1 MNMVRRHRHHH
12 FLVVPYPIQGHIN
25 PALQFSKRLLSFGD
39 VTLLTTLYMHRRM
52 SSTNSSTLG
61 LSILPFS
68 DGHDAGFTASAS
80 SEYSLY
86 FSELRRR
93 GTDFVTDLILSNA
106 QQGHPFTCVV
116 YTLLQTWAAEVAR
129 GFHLPTA
136 LLWIQP
142 ATVFDIFYHY
152 FHGYGGYI
160 DGKTSDPSSYN
171 EAIIELP
178 GLAPSLVLAPRDMPA
193 FLLPLSSK
201 FTPVMFTLF
210 EEQFRYLDME
220 TKPAMVLL
228 NTFEELEAKALKAVD
243 DKLNLNMMPIGPL
256 ISSAYLDGRDLN
268 DASFG
273 GDVFHSSDD
282 DDYIEWLESKAE
294 MSVVYVS
301 FGSVCVVPKKQME
314 EIARALLDC
323 GGPFLWVIR
332 EKVKVEGREEA
343 EEEELSCMEEVKMK
357 GKIVKWCSQVEVLSH
372 RSLGCF
378 VTHSGWNSV
387 MESLVSGVPMV
398 AFPQGVEQRTNA
410 KLIEDVWKT
419 GVRVDHRV
427 NEEGMV
433 EADEIGRCLDIVMG
447 NGEKGNELRKNAKK
461 WKCLGREADSTF
473 EFERMRN
480 KLERYDR
487 NLIENVFKAIPKI
500 DKIRVIKE
508 ERHHKNRSLLESS
521 IGSIEEKDAAFTQLN
536 GLAFLLL

>member
-12 FLVVPYPIQGHIN
+12 FLVVPYPVQGHIN
-25 PALQFSKRLLSFGD
+25 PALQFSKRLLSFGAN

-52 SSTNSSTLG
+52 SSTNSSTFG

-106 QQGHPFTCVV
+106 KQGHPFTCVV

-228 NTFEELEAKALKAVD
+228 NTFEELEAKTLRAVD

-268 DASFG
+268 DASFA
-273 GDVFHSSDD
+273 GDMFHSSDD
-282 DDYIEWLESKAE
+282 DHYIEWLESKAE

-332 EKVKVEGREEA
+332 EKVKVEGREE
-343 EEEELSCMEEVKMK
+343 EEEEGLSCMEEVKMK

-372 RSLGCF
+372 RSVRCF
-378 VTHSGWNSV
+378 VTHCGWNSV

-419 GVRVDHRV
+419 GVRVDHSV

-447 NGEKGNELRKNAKK
+447 NGEKGNELRKNAEK
-461 WKCLGREADSTF
+461 WKCLGREAVKEGGSSNKNL
-473 EFERMRN
+473 RN
-480 KLERYDR
+480 FLDDVGEECLLNED
-487 NLIENVFKAIPKI
+487 VFF
-500 DKIRVIKE
+500 IK
-508 ERHHKNRSLLESS
+508 
-521 IGSIEEKDAAFTQLN
+521 
-536 GLAFLLL
+536 